1 MDTLLKFA
9 VDRLTM
15 EPIYVVLLLC
25 VAFSE
30 LGTYGRM
37 CAQWKRDGIF
47 PGGKEWEFS
56 VARETF
62 LGAIAGAL
70 LWLLDLAV
78 SVPADWLQPILYVG
92 CLAFGYA
99 GVDALEALLNKYV
112 PTE

>member
-37 CAQWKRDGIF
+37 LAQWKRDGVF

-56 VARETF
+56 VARET
-62 LGAIAGAL
+62 GISVVAGVL
-70 LWLLDLAV
+70 LWLLDVAI
-78 SVPADWLQPILYVG
+78 SVPEDWLQPVLYVG
-92 CLAFGYA
+92 CMALGYA